1 MNINNGKTGNV
12 NIPGA
17 LHSTGGDGDGQVGGV
32 VAYAGDVYD
41 ETLGKNQKE
50 INQTLLDGSRNSN
63 VIAVAL
69 NDLNEKV
76 EEQEKVTSSGLNDL
90 NDKTDN
96 LSKDIEDLEKTT
108 STSLNDLN
116 EKVDNLNEKVN
127 DDEAIT
133 SISLNDLNEKVNDLN
148 DKTNNDE
155 LITAS
160 ALTDLNEKCIQKD
173 EDGNVTIQK
182 VKLDVTKPRQINERI
197 KIQFIDDI
205 DLFVSQYLKLL
216 KVIYESEL
224 SDLPADQVNEFWNG
238 QEQSIRERQENYK
251 LFIINN
257 DKYKNLIISKI
268 YDINNN
274 LVEETEGEIPGLII
288 LPKESPIVANTDYYI
303 NSFHIIDE
311 QFITIFDLKRSGKL
325 YLQGVGNYGE
335 SNSDEESDEE
345 SNENSGDP
353 KSIQEVIFDL
363 KNDLQNLNLDF
374 KNNLKIDSQ
383 GNLVVHEIGTYEKE
397 THGSSGFRLSDDYE
411 KIYTALTYDPDS
423 STTPQ
428 LDIYTQEEL
437 KQKLIQD
444 NLINPNYY
452 YYVVVNYDGSPYLAG
467 DSFYNPN
474 NIDGFSKFVRIGMN
488 NDYVEFSDYIEKLNN
503 DNIIAYIVIG
513 LETEFSGDLSNVLL
527 MYDHYPK
534 FDKYISKI
542 NLNDGKLYLPG
553 IGNYT
558 PTNPSYNGVLSIQEV
573 IANLISRIET
583 LEAQL
588 SGGNS

>member
-32 VAYAGDVYD
+32 VAYAGDIYD

-50 INQTLLDGSRNSN
+50 INQTLLDGSADSN

-108 STSLNDLN
+108 SSSLNDLN
-116 EKVDNLNEKVN
+116 DKLNNLDNNET
-127 DDEAIT
+127 IT
-133 SISLNDLNEKVNDLN
+133 SISLNDLNEKVDDLN

-155 LITAS
+155 LVTAS
-160 ALTDLNEKCIQKD
+160 ALTDLNDKCIQKD
-173 EDGNVTIQK
+173 EDGNVIIQK
-182 VKLDVTKPRQINERI
+182 IKLDVSKPPRQINERI

-205 DLFVSQYLKLL
+205 DLFVSQYIKLL
-216 KVIYESEL
+216 KIIYESEI
-224 SDLPADQVNEFWNG
+224 SNLPADQVNEFWNG
-238 QEQSIRERQENYK
+238 QEQSIREGQENYK

-257 DKYKNLIISKI
+257 DKYKNLIISEI
-268 YDINNN
+268 YDANNN
-274 LVEETEGEIPGLII
+274 LVEEVEGEIPGLIMI
-288 LPKESPIVANTDYYI
+288 PKESSIVANTDYYL
-303 NSFHIIDE
+303 NSFHVIDE
-311 QFITIFDLKRSGKL
+311 EFITIFDLKRSGKL

-335 SNSDEESDEE
+335 SNSNEESDEE
-345 SNENSGDP
+345 SSENP
-353 KSIQEVIFDL
+353 KSVQEVIFDL
-363 KNDLQNLNLDF
+363 KNNLQNLNLDF

-397 THGSSGFRLSDDYE
+397 THGSSGFYLSDDYE

-428 LDIYTQEEL
+428 LDVYTQEEL
-437 KQKLIQD
+437 KQKLVQD
-444 NLINPNYY
+444 NLINPDYY

-474 NIDGFSKFVRIGMN
+474 NINGFSKFVRIGMN
-488 NDYVEFSDYIEKLNN
+488 DDYVEFSDYIEKRNN
-503 DNIIAYIVIG
+503 DDIIAYIVIG

-558 PTNPSYNGVLSIQEV
+558 PTNPSYNGILSLQEV
-573 IANLISRIET
+573 IANLTSRIET
-583 LEAQL
+583 LENQL
-588 SGGNS
+588 NGGNS

>member
-32 VAYAGDVYD
+32 VAYAGDIYD

-50 INQTLLDGSRNSN
+50 INQTLLDGSADSN
-63 VIAVAL
+63 VIVVAL

-76 EEQEKVTSSGLNDL
+76 EEQEKVTSEALNDL
-90 NDKTDN
+90 NEKTDN
-96 LSKDIEDLEKTT
+96 LNKDIEDLEKTT
-108 STSLNDLN
+108 SSSLNDLN
-116 EKVDNLNEKVN
+116 DKLNNLDNNET
-127 DDEAIT
+127 IT
-133 SISLNDLNEKVNDLN
+133 SISLNDLNEKVDDLN

-155 LITAS
+155 LVTAS
-160 ALTDLNEKCIQKD
+160 ALTDLNDKCIQKD
-173 EDGNVTIQK
+173 EDGNVIIQK
-182 VKLDVTKPRQINERI
+182 IKLDVSKPPRQINERI

-205 DLFVSQYLKLL
+205 DLFVSQYIKLL
-216 KVIYESEL
+216 KIIYESEI
-224 SDLPADQVNEFWNG
+224 SNLPADQVNEFWNE

-257 DKYKNLIISKI
+257 DKYKNLIISEI
-268 YDINNN
+268 YDANNN
-274 LVEETEGEIPGLII
+274 LVEEVEGEIPGLIMI
-288 LPKESPIVANTDYYI
+288 PKESSIVANTDYYL
-303 NSFHIIDE
+303 NSFHVIDE
-311 QFITIFDLKRSGKL
+311 EFITIFDLKRSGKL

-335 SNSDEESDEE
+335 SNSNEESDEE
-345 SNENSGDP
+345 SSENSENP
-353 KSIQEVIFDL
+353 KSVQEVIFDL
-363 KNDLQNLNLDF
+363 KNNLQNLNLDF

-397 THGSSGFRLSDDYE
+397 THGSSGFHLSDDYE

-428 LDIYTQEEL
+428 LDVYTQEEL
-437 KQKLIQD
+437 KQKLVQD
-444 NLINPNYY
+444 NLINPDYY

-474 NIDGFSKFVRIGMN
+474 NIDGFSKFVRIRMN
-488 NDYVEFSDYIEKLNN
+488 DDYVEFSDYIEKRNN
-503 DNIIAYIVIG
+503 DDIIAYIVIG

-542 NLNDGKLYLPG
+542 NLNDGKLYLSG

-558 PTNPSYNGVLSIQEV
+558 PTNPSYNGILSLQEV
-573 IANLISRIET
+573 IANLTSRIET
-583 LEAQL
+583 LENQL
-588 SGGNS
+588 NGGNS